1 MAEQEE
7 NEKKITKCM
16 MDLVKLYAKDKKPID
31 ADLDMFGVHYKL
43 SFTAESSKQKE
54 EKIKCTDYTNGAE
67 KSEYL
72 KGIEEFANYQ
82 SKETL
87 ADTEHKAIFIM
98 AVDGDKLLCCPLG
111 TNRKLIVALASAMK
125 VNENAANMITFASML
140 FSGQGKST
148 EDLIK
153 AIFKKE

>member
-1 MAEQEE
+1 MTEQEE

-16 MDLVKLYAKDKKPID
+16 MDLVKLYAKDKKSID

-43 SFTAESSKQKE
+43 SFTAELSKKKE
-54 EKIKCTDYTNGAE
+54 EKRKCIDYTNGAE

-72 KGIEEFANYQ
+72 KGIEVFSNSQ

-87 ADTEHKAIFIM
+87 ADTEHKAIFIL

-125 VNENAANMITFASML
+125 INENAANMIILASML
-140 FSGQGKST
+140 HSGKNQIINA
-148 EDLIK
+148 LIK
-153 AIFKKE
+153 DIKKEE